1 MSLQEMKNT
10 VPYYIISIAF
20 HAICTFT
27 GFGNY
32 FHGGSALE
40 FIVLLAVATIILWQA
55 QILTRTRKGF
65 RKIPIVCLAILP
77 AILVAANLYLFIAAS

>member
-1 MSLQEMKNT
+1 M
-10 VPYYIISIAF
+10 
-20 HAICTFT
+20 
-27 GFGNY
+27 
-32 FHGGSALE
+32 E

-55 QILTRTRKGF
+55 QILNRTRKGF